1 MDDSEELL
9 SEPSEF
15 EDDENGSRS
24 TPPNLRNDAD
34 NVRRDILP
42 DKSEERYRKQL
53 NHFNSWR
60 NDNDIAS
67 RLSDNIVLAYYS
79 ELRKTLKAS
88 SLFSKMA
95 MLKKTLFVEYQFPQ
109 NSACWTTCTSTSKKD
124 KAKQPTNKAA
134 VLEPEHIQ
142 NFVENCRDTSSVELL
157 ALLIAYHAALRPTEL
172 SNMQFD
178 DVTLKPNGD
187 FVINVHDRKTST
199 YSSTSTWTVS
209 GSLPR
214 NHWSNPTPH
223 YLAMRSLREAFEKK
237 GGIIKDKR
245 LLMQIRDGKFH
256 NQAIGEESC
265 GI

>member
-95 MLKKTLFVEYQFPQ
+95 ML
-109 NSACWTTCTSTSKKD
+109 
-124 KAKQPTNKAA
+124 
-134 VLEPEHIQ
+134 
-142 NFVENCRDTSSVELL
+142 
-157 ALLIAYHAALRPTEL
+157 
-172 SNMQFD
+172 
-178 DVTLKPNGD
+178 
-187 FVINVHDRKTST
+187 RKRFS
-199 YSSTSTWTVS
+199 SSTNFTEFRVLDDMHVDIEERQGKTANQQGS
-209 GSLPR
+209 GTRTRTHPELRRELPR
-214 NHWSNPTPH
+214 
-223 YLAMRSLREAFEKK
+223 YEF
-237 GGIIKDKR
+237 G
-245 LLMQIRDGKFH
+245 
-256 NQAIGEESC
+256 
-265 GI
+265 

>member
-95 MLKKTLFVEYQFPQ
+95 MLKKTLFVEYQFHRIPRVGRHARRHRRKTRQ
-109 NSACWTTCTSTSKKD
+109 NSQLTRQRYSNQNTS
-124 KAKQPTNKAA
+124 
-134 VLEPEHIQ
+134 
-142 NFVENCRDTSSVELL
+142 RTSSRTAEIRV
-157 ALLIAYHAALRPTEL
+157 RL
-172 SNMQFD
+172 SCS
-178 DVTLKPNGD
+178 
-187 FVINVHDRKTST
+187 HS
-199 YSSTSTWTVS
+199 
-209 GSLPR
+209 
-214 NHWSNPTPH
+214 
-223 YLAMRSLREAFEKK
+223 
-237 GGIIKDKR
+237 
-245 LLMQIRDGKFH
+245 
-256 NQAIGEESC
+256 
-265 GI
+265 